1 MQPLPSVGA
10 TVLLL
15 LVYAAL
21 VTYFV
26 AGLVVVLVA
35 TRGH

>member
-1 MQPLPSVGA
+1 MRREPTVGA

-26 AGLVVVLVA
+26 AGLVVVVLA